1 MQHVALTVI
10 SILILLQQWL
20 ARLISIVMSSKALQR
35 KIKMPIWRN
44 SNTTSTMNLQGPFRQ
59 LQDLTIMFKYCFC
72 AGRRLM
78 ATITKTWSRSGI
90 FSKTPFTTRLKS
102 TINGPA
108 LHILDTCCGGGAA
121 LSTSQE
127 ILAAGSYNTR
137 TQRRRSS
144 TQPPETQHRDQD
156 PHSHFL
162 RLLLP
167 TMAGLG
173 KTRRAF
179 TAEELFR
186 GLNTECGELDQALLH
201 GQPWYIKATAYPSV
215 TFTKLLPPPTTT
227 LTEKLLF
234 EVSMPKGAAKG
245 VDFHRWVRSCDWP
258 EYVNRVKMLGYAVDK
273 EAYF

>member
-1 MQHVALTVI
+1 VSSNHII
-10 SILILLQQWL
+10 SKKKNLLIDNSSPTKEKDEKTAELPGFGLDYSWL
-20 ARLISIVMSSKALQR
+20 YHPL
-35 KIKMPIWRN
+35 
-44 SNTTSTMNLQGPFRQ
+44 
-59 LQDLTIMFKYCFC
+59 
-72 AGRRLM
+72 
-78 ATITKTWSRSGI
+78 
-90 FSKTPFTTRLKS
+90 S
-102 TINGPA
+102 TINGPT

-121 LSTSQE
+121 LSTAQE
-127 ILAAGSYNTR
+127 ILAAGSHNTR

-179 TAEELFR
+179 TVEELFR

-215 TFTKLLPPPTTT
+215 TFTKLLPPPHHH
-227 LTEKLLF
+227 LDRKPSLRGF
-234 EVSMPKGAAKG
+234 
-245 VDFHRWVRSCDWP
+245 
-258 EYVNRVKMLGYAVDK
+258 YA
-273 EAYF
+273 